1 VAAVE
6 VDAAV
11 RGNAL
16 NVEAVIADAF
26 ACGFIGEALSG
37 FEDEDSGALVGEFF
51 GDGAGDRAA
60 DLFVAVEE
68 QGYGTV

>member
-1 VAAVE
+1 
-6 VDAAV
+6 V

-16 NVEAVIADAF
+16 NVQAIVADAF
-26 ACGFIGEALSG
+26 ASGFIGEALSG

-51 GDGAGDRAA
+51 GDRTGDRAA
-60 DLFVAVEE
+60 DLFIAVEE